1 MKLTK
6 ILIYTLS
13 VVGVL
18 FILSGG
24 CKKKDEDVTV
34 TDIDG
39 NIYHTVT
46 IGSQVWMAENLRTVR
61 YRNGDSIPKVPD
73 SSEWMNLGIGAYCI
87 NITEENV
94 PEAYGYLYNWYA
106 VNDTRKIAPSG
117 WHVPSHEEWTAM
129 VSFLGGEEVAG
140 SKVKEIGT
148 THWNAPNTGATN
160 ESGFNA
166 LPAGGRGEDGLFM
179 ENGYE
184 AVWWSGSSISGT
196 LDAWCTFTMNYS
208 SNLRSNAKA
217 RKYEGLSIR
226 CIKD

>member
-1 MKLTK
+1 MKITK
-6 ILIYTLS
+6 ILLFTLS
-13 VVGVL
+13 VVGVF

-24 CKKKDEDVTV
+24 CKKKAEDITV

-73 SSEWMNLGIGAYCI
+73 SSEWMNLKIGAYCI
-87 NITEENV
+87 NITKGNV
-94 PEAYGYLYNWYA
+94 PEAYGFLYNWYT

-129 VSFLGGEEVAG
+129 VSYLGGEEVAG
-140 SKVKEIGT
+140 GKVKESGT

-166 LPAGGRGEDGLFM
+166 LPAGGRGEIGLFM
-179 ENGYE
+179 EDGHE
-184 AVWWSGSSISGT
+184 AVWWSGSSESGT
-196 LDAWCTFTMNYS
+196 IGAWCTFTTNYS
-208 SNLRSNAKA
+208 SYLRSNASA